1 VNQLNIGFFIAS
13 TVRDWAKKKKL
24 RPEAA
29 FGVLCAIL
37 AKRGDDTE
45 QMFSL
50 GFNELED
57 ALKEYRKRARR
68 KGPLKRAQKEADHG
82 AA

>member
-1 VNQLNIGFFIAS
+1 VSQLNIGFFIAS

-24 RPEAA
+24 RPEATL
-29 FGVLCAIL
+29 GVLCAIL

-68 KGPLKRAQKEADHG
+68 KDPPKRAQKESPD
-82 AA
+82 AAR

>member
-1 VNQLNIGFFIAS
+1 
-13 TVRDWAKKKKL
+13 
-24 RPEAA
+24 
-29 FGVLCAIL
+29 VLCAIL

-68 KGPLKRAQKEADHG
+68 KDPPKRAQKESPD
-82 AA
+82 AAR